1 MARRKST
8 HKYVPIDVRI
18 PPEVRDAVEAA
29 AKAKFESLSAYTRT
43 ALLARLERDGICPV
57 LCWPWGAI
65 SVTDDSDEAV
75 TDVMA
80 TLRWAEIEFTESQGA
95 SLAPLCAR
103 ITGAIA
109 TIGWGQ

>member
-1 MARRKST
+1 
-8 HKYVPIDVRI
+8 
-18 PPEVRDAVEAA
+18 
-29 AKAKFESLSAYTRT
+29 
-43 ALLARLERDGICPV
+43 
-57 LCWPWGAI
+57 
-65 SVTDDSDEAV
+65 VTDDSDEAF

-80 TLRWAEIEFTESQGA
+80 TLRWAEIEFTESQRA